1 MSRDND
7 IGDKIHGD
15 DDDDDDGMTYDRM
28 MKRKLVIIKMTI

>member
-15 DDDDDDGMTYDRM
+15 DDDDDEGMTYDRM